1 MAWVAFLVVALVSV
15 VVILAVLRSGRMRE
29 KYAALWLI
37 VSLAIVVVTV
47 WPGLLSWVASVLGVQ
62 LPSNLLFFVAILMLL
77 GVTLHL
83 SLEVSKLEDETRTL
97 SEEVA
102 MLDERLRRLERR
114 PHPHTPQ
121 ASETPEVD
129 GP

>member
-1 MAWVAFLVVALVSV
+1 MAWVAFLVVALASV
-15 VVILAVLRSGRMRE
+15 VVVLAILRSGRMRE

-47 WPGLLSWVASVLGVQ
+47 WPGLLAWLAGVLGVA
-62 LPSNLLFFVAILMLL
+62 LPSNLLFFLAILMLL

-83 SLEVSKLEDETRTL
+83 SLEVSKLEDESRTL

-102 MLDERLRRLERR
+102 LLDERLRRLE
-114 PHPHTPQ
+114 PGAPG
-121 ASETPEVD
+121 PED
-129 GP
+129 PR